1 MPAAPSG
8 NTVAIIQARMGS
20 TRLPGKV
27 MRMLGRYTVLGW
39 VIRRV
44 AASAGLNRVVVA
56 TTTSSADDC
65 IAAEAVRHGAEVFR
79 GSEDDVLSR
88 YVGAARASDAD
99 VVVRVTSDCPFFD
112 PVVLAAMLARFSA
125 REQLDYLSNSWG
137 RRTGARAGCGGVF
150 AGGTG
155 ALAREA
161 RLAYELEQRDAL
173 HLYHPELFAIGG
185 YESPVDHCA
194 PLDAGHDRGLDLIE
208 AVHARWR
215 MEGALPYGRNP
226 SVARSA
232 SRGDGAQCPRAPEA
246 VGRIRRA
253 GMDPG

>member
-27 MRMLGRYTVLGW
+27 MRMLGRHTVLGW

-125 REQLDYLSNSWG
+125 RAEQFDYLSNSWG
-137 RRTGARAGCGGVF
+137 RRTWPRGLDAEVFSRA
-150 AGGTG
+150 
-155 ALAREA
+155 ALERCAREA
-161 RLAYELEQRDAL
+161 RLAYELE
-173 HLYHPELFAIGG
+173 HVTPYIYTHPELFAIGG
-185 YESPVDHCA
+185 YESPVDHSVHRWT
-194 PLDAGHDRGLDLIE
+194 LDTTEDWDLIE
-208 AVHARWR
+208 AVHRALEDGGRLYRTDEILAWL
-215 MEGALPYGRNP
+215 GAH
-226 SVARSA
+226 
-232 SRGDGAQCPRAPEA
+232 PEVMA
-246 VGRIRRA
+246 LNAHVRQKQLGE
-253 GMDPG
+253 